1 MKKIWKKP
9 GSVAIFTC
17 SVIKFRFDSKNLSYK
32 QKVFVIIKNFIFIKQ
47 LIQVAL
53 QYLFNVFI
61 IFNTASFLKLNFKL
75 KIDQKM
81 YTFNNLEEIFP
92 KTSGNPDCHNLI
104 N

>member
-1 MKKIWKKP
+1 MFCHHQKL
-9 GSVAIFTC
+9 FLL
-17 SVIKFRFDSKNLSYK
+17 KNT
-32 QKVFVIIKNFIFIKQ
+32 FE
-47 LIQVAL
+47 VAL